1 MVLISF
7 NSFDSYDVKDG
18 VVVSCDL
25 DTKKVI
31 LPPHVHTIGR
41 TAFYETALEEITLNE
56 GLETIEPLA
65 FLGTDIKT
73 LHIPKSV
80 KSIGVGFI
88 SGCNVIESITVDENN
103 ENYYCSNNCL
113 IDRKTNKV
121 LAVVGNAIVPDG
133 ITKIEQLAFY
143 GRIFDVVVEI
153 PDSVTKIAKTEFEF
167 LPKFEFPITI
177 KAKKGSYAI
186 QFAKENEVEYIEV

>member
-1 MVLISF
+1 MMNLVVE
-7 NSFDSYDVKDG
+7 NG
-18 VVVSCDL
+18 VVIGCNL
-25 DTKKVI
+25 DAKSVI
-31 LPPHVHTIGR
+31 LPENVKTIGR

-73 LHIPKSV
+73 LYIPQSV
-80 KSIGVGFI
+80 QSIGVGFI
-88 SGCNVIESITVDENN
+88 SGCNKIESITVDENN

-113 IDRKTNKV
+113 IERKTNKV
-121 LAVVGNAIVPDG
+121 LAVVGDAIVPEG

-153 PDSVTKIAKTEFEF
+153 PESVKGIGITELEL
-167 LPKFEFPITI
+167 LPELEFPITI
-177 KAKKGSYAI
+177 KAKKVHT
-186 QFAKENEVEYIEV
+186 Q

>member
-1 MVLISF
+1 MMNLVVE
-7 NSFDSYDVKDG
+7 NG
-18 VVVSCDL
+18 VVIGCNL
-25 DTKKVI
+25 DAKSVI
-31 LPPHVHTIGR
+31 LPENVKTIGR

-73 LHIPKSV
+73 LNIPKSV

-88 SGCNVIESITVDENN
+88 SGCNNIESITVDENN

-113 IDRKTNKV
+113 VDRKTNKV
-121 LAVVGNAIVPDG
+121 LAVVGNAIIPDG

-143 GRIFDVVVEI
+143 GRRNRITVEI
-153 PDSVTKIAKTEFEF
+153 PDSVKGIGKTELGF
-167 LPKFEFPITI
+167 LPEFEFPITI

-186 QFAKENEVEYIEV
+186 EFAKENEIEYIEV

>member
-1 MVLISF
+1 MKNLVVE
-7 NSFDSYDVKDG
+7 NG
-18 VVVSCDL
+18 VVMGCDL
-25 DTKKVI
+25 DAKSVI
-31 LPPHVHTIGR
+31 LPENVNTIGR

-65 FLGTDIKT
+65 FLGTNIKT
-73 LHIPKSV
+73 LNIPKSV

-88 SGCNVIESITVDENN
+88 SGCNKIESITVDENN

-113 IDRKTNKV
+113 VDRKTNKV
-121 LAVVGNAIVPDG
+121 LAVVGDAIIPDG

-143 GRIFDVVVEI
+143 GRNHHITVEI

-167 LPKFEFPITI
+167 LPELEFPITI

-186 QFAKENEVEYIEV
+186 QFAKENEIEYIDV

>member
-1 MVLISF
+1 MMNLVVE
-7 NSFDSYDVKDG
+7 NG
-18 VVVSCDL
+18 VVLGCDL
-25 DTKKVI
+25 EVKSII
-31 LPPHVHTIGR
+31 LPENVKTIGR

-65 FLGTDIKT
+65 FLGADIKT
-73 LHIPKSV
+73 LNIPKSV
-80 KSIGVGFI
+80 KNIGVGFI
-88 SGCNVIESITVDENN
+88 SGCNNIESITVDENN

-113 IDRKTNKV
+113 VDRKTNKV

-143 GRIFDVVVEI
+143 GRRNRITVEI
-153 PDSVTKIAKTEFEF
+153 PDSVKGIGITELGF
-167 LPKFEFPITI
+167 LPELEFPITI

-186 QFAKENEVEYIEV
+186 EFAKENEIEYIEV